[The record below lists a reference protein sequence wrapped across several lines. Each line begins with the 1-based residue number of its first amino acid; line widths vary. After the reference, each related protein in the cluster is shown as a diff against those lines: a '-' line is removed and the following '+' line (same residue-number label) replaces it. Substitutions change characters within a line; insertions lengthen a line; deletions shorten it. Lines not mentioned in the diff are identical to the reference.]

1 MRKLI
6 SSLHAFGTDG
16 FAAALQRELRALPPG
31 SLPLAGAAVQGGQ
44 VDDATV
50 GVSVLS
56 AAQTAEAIEVNLG
69 VFFTEIVGGCSCG
82 DDPYPSNGYC
92 ELRLRIDR
100 RTGAASF
107 TPRGP

>member
-1 MRKLI
+1 MHTLI
-6 SSLHAFGTDG
+6 ASLHAFGTDG

-31 SLPLAGAAVQGGQ
+31 RLPLAGAAVQGGH
-44 VDDATV
+44 VDDATI

-56 AAQTAEAIEVNLG
+56 AEQTADTIDVNLG